1 MNNFLHRSLR
11 EERIAWVPPKTITQK
26 SKQMLSLFYTQ
37 ACEKQAWTTCARWNW
52 LAESPANVIS
62 LLQLM
67 PPSSNSKHRVC
78 PENCLSVVPIN
89 TVSLSYLMHTSSSSK
104 QRVCPIKLCLRRP
117 HKYCLSPLPNAAKQ
131 QQQTACV
138 SHKTVSQWSPQILSL
153 SLTLCVQV
161 TAANSVCVP

>member
-11 EERIAWVPPKTITQK
+11 EERIAWVLPKTITQK

-89 TVSLSYLMHTSSSSK
+89 TVSLHYLTPTSSNSK
-104 QRVCPIKLCLRRP
+104 QHVCPVKLYLSCP
-117 HKYCLSPLPNAAKQ
+117 NKYCPSLSGWILNPNFRKKKLSLRGILNQNFLTFQLEVWFLPN
-131 QQQTACV
+131 
-138 SHKTVSQWSPQILSL
+138 
-153 SLTLCVQV
+153 
-161 TAANSVCVP
+161 